1 MVTMN
6 EGAATMLIKVRGVVY
21 PSVKAA
27 AAALGITANAV
38 YSALG
43 RGNMDTVGTGQNKP
57 QAIQLDGLSFPSI
70 RAASLAL
77 GFKRTYLS
85 KVLSKGGDKSY
96 AKLLAAL
103 TAYRERME

>member
-1 MVTMN
+1 
-6 EGAATMLIKVRGVVY
+6 MLIKVRGVVY

-27 AAALGITANAV
+27 AEALGITANAV

-43 RGNMDTVGTGQNKP
+43 RGNMDTVGTGKNKP
-57 QAIQLDGLSFPSI
+57 QSIQLDGLSFPSI

-96 AKLLAAL
+96 SKVLAAL
-103 TAYRERME
+103 TAYREKME